1 MWLTSRE
8 KVERAAM
15 ASSTGMAILAVARLA
30 EPGGGGGG
38 GGGELCRAVGSG
50 SEVVVVETEFV
61 RGAREMQTN
70 AATYS

>member
-38 GGGELCRAVGSG
+38 GGELCWAVGSG